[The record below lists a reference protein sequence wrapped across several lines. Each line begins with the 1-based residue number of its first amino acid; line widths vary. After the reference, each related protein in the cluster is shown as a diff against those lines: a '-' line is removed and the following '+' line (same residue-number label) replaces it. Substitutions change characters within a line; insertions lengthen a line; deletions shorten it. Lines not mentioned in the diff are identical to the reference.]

1 MLIDSLFLLL
11 PMSELPLLDHSARL
25 DMLDYYA
32 ASLPA
37 RATNALGGESVLT
50 AKTDSTLSI
59 HLTDVSDW
67 QLTVLPD
74 GTLLCTHTLHV
85 ASRPDIVR
93 KIEYIRKALE
103 RPGQQKVFFGIDV
116 IVGFPGETDEL
127 FQ

>member
-11 PMSELPLLDHSARL
+11 PMSELPLLDRSARL

-67 QLTVLPD
+67 HLTVLPD

-85 ASRPDIVR
+85 ASRSDIVR
-93 KIEYIRKALE
+93 TRRYDKEICKLE
-103 RPGQQKVFFGIDV
+103 N
-116 IVGFPGETDEL
+116 
-127 FQ
+127 

>member
-11 PMSELPLLDHSARL
+11 PMSELPLLDRSARL

-37 RATNALGGESVLT
+37 RATNTLGGESVLT

-67 QLTVLPD
+67 QLSVLPD
-74 GTLLCTHTLHV
+74 GTLLCTHTLHGT
-85 ASRPDIVR
+85 SRPDIVAIR
-93 KIEYIRKALE
+93 RYDSSAKRLIEK
-103 RPGQQKVFFGIDV
+103 
-116 IVGFPGETDEL
+116 
-127 FQ
+127 